1 MLFEGARAAGLDFQK
16 LLMSYLIAVTG
27 KGGVGKTTTAALLI
41 NRLIERNC
49 KPVLAVD
56 ADPNT
61 CLDTALGVT
70 AQKTVGGVREEA
82 RQIAAKGLSVGISKQ
97 ELLEMK
103 IAECLVEA
111 KNFDLIA
118 MGRPEGPGCYC
129 YANSV
134 LKSVL
139 NEISSNYPYV
149 VLDNEAGLENLSR
162 RIVQEVDL
170 LIMVADPSQMGL
182 ETVKRLH
189 GLACEMEMKYKQL
202 AIIVNR
208 LRNQELPS
216 YVHHVKAVTGAG
228 YVVGLPD
235 DVELAE
241 IAENGK
247 SISMLSPG
255 NNVIKQVDE
264 FLTKV
269 FAGVQAPLRGEPI
282 RYVRGIA
289 AL

>member
-1 MLFEGARAAGLDFQK
+1 
-16 LLMSYLIAVTG
+16 MSYLIAVTG
-27 KGGVGKTTTAALLI
+27 KGGVGKTTTASLLI

-70 AQKTVGGVREEA
+70 AIKTVGGVREEA
-82 RQIAAKGLSVGISKQ
+82 REIAAKGMSIGISKQ

-111 KNFDLIA
+111 KDFDLIA

-129 YANSV
+129 YANNV

-139 NEISSNYPYV
+139 MEISTHYPYV

-170 LIMVADPSQMGL
+170 LIMVTDPSQMGL

-189 GLACEMEMKYKQL
+189 SLACEMEMKYKQL

-208 LRNQELPS
+208 LRKRELPA
-216 YVHHVKAVTGAG
+216 YVHELKVATGADFII
-228 YVVGLPD
+228 GLPANEKLA
-235 DVELAE
+235 ELAE
-241 IAENGK
+241 NGQ
-247 SISMLSPG
+247 SIGELAHDNEVIKQIDEFL
-255 NNVIKQVDE
+255 NNVILPRTNTDKH
-264 FLTKV
+264 
-269 FAGVQAPLRGEPI
+269 GEKK
-282 RYVRGIA
+282 
-289 AL
+289 